1 MCLSA
6 EVSFAA
12 SVFLVGG
19 GAFAVWKA
27 TQINLRYL
35 PVALMPLFA
44 GLQQFMEGN
53 VWLGVNG
60 GDPFTVL
67 WGGDGVYLFHM
78 VHVADMDSS
87 LGLCVGAPG

>member
-19 GAFAVWKA
+19 GAFATWKA
-27 TQINLRYL
+27 TQINWRYL

-44 GLQQFMEGN
+44 GIQQFMEGN
-53 VWLGVNG
+53 VWVGVNT

-67 WGGDGVYLFHM
+67 WGAMGFIFFW
-78 VHVADMDSS
+78 STSTS
-87 LGLCVGAPG
+87 LSWAS